1 MKKIQELIKTT
12 KGKIIAW
19 GLSFIIAGGGYILS
33 QVPPSA
39 EKILDKY
46 TRLEQQKV
54 GLGSEYLNQFDGKGF
69 FGKLEVK
76 RLEEMVSIVEK
87 NIKEL
92 ESSMPK
98 AEIVKVELNRDY
110 GSQYYDVDTT
120 IKNVGSKNIRYI
132 KLNIYYKDSSGNIV
146 KSDWT
151 NDNAI
156 IKPGATQTISKMAKK
171 SSEWD
176 NVTVEV
182 AEVKY

>member
-12 KGKIIAW
+12 KGKIMIGVATLFLI
-19 GLSFIIAGGGYILS
+19 GGSIIVS
-33 QVPPSA
+33 QIPPSA

-46 TRLEQQKV
+46 TRLEKQKV
-54 GLGSEYLNQFDGKGF
+54 GLGSEYLSKFDGKGI
-69 FGKLEVK
+69 FGKLEIK
-76 RLEEMVSIVEK
+76 RIEEMVSIVEK

-98 AEIVKVELNRDY
+98 VEIVKVELNRDY

-156 IKPGATQTISKMAKK
+156 IKPGATQTISKMTKK